1 MFNIDK
7 AHFILDEVLANGDIV
22 ETNKTRILAPVR
34 VIDRVDRLS

>member
-22 ETNKTRILAPVR
+22 ETNKTRILAPAR